1 MEDTN
6 KRFLG
11 KTYILS
17 LEKDVITKEITGC
30 TLNWNG
36 ITSKYKT
43 KEQATKTLIKHL
55 NNEINILRFHQENF
69 LNQLSVYTAAYKEQK
84 YEKRKRR
91 KQIEELC
98 YTLTDIFNLIKKYT
112 KAKQN
117 LKNEIEEE
125 K

>member
-1 MEDTN
+1 MEDTI

-11 KTYILS
+11 KTYTLS
-17 LEKDVITKEITGC
+17 LEKDVITKEVTGSI
-30 TLNWNG
+30 LYWNG

-43 KEQATKTLIKHL
+43 KEQAIKALIKHL

-69 LNQLSVYTAAYKEQK
+69 LSQLSVYTAAYKEQK

-117 LKNEIEEE
+117 LKNETGEEE
-125 K
+125 

>member
-1 MEDTN
+1 MENTN
-6 KRFLG
+6 KRFLE
-11 KTYILS
+11 KEYMLS
-17 LEKDVITKEITGC
+17 LC
-30 TLNWNG
+30 TLYWNG
-36 ITSKYKT
+36 TRTKYKT
-43 KEQATKTLIKHL
+43 KEQATKALIKHL

-91 KQIEELC
+91 KHIEELC

-112 KAKQN
+112 KIKQD
-117 LKNEIEEE
+117 LKNETGEE

>member
-11 KTYILS
+11 KIYTLS
-17 LEKDVITKEITGC
+17 LEKDVITKEITGSI
-30 TLNWNG
+30 LYWNG

-43 KEQATKTLIKHL
+43 KEQATKALIKHL

-69 LNQLSVYTAAYKEQK
+69 LSQLNVYTAAYKEQK
-84 YEKRKRR
+84 YEKRKIR
-91 KQIEELC
+91 KHIEELC

>member
-11 KTYILS
+11 KIYILS
-17 LEKDVITKEITGC
+17 LEKDVITREITGC

-36 ITSKYKT
+36 TTSKHKT
-43 KEQATKTLIKHL
+43 KEQAIKALIKHL

-69 LNQLSVYTAAYKEQK
+69 LSQLSVYTAAYKEQK

-91 KQIEELC
+91 KHIEELC

-112 KAKQN
+112 KIKQD
-117 LKNEIEEE
+117 LKNGIEEE